1 MAIEYTFSRVEPHV
15 NCDSD
20 PDAGK
25 VCSVVVGMTAVDG
38 ENSAYVDTTVALTGD
53 AVVLPGD
60 LDLSAICNGAA
71 DDGDWKTSLDA
82 QIASQK
88 SAPHSWSGV
97 VEAPAVD

>member
-1 MAIEYTFSRVEPHV
+1 MALEYTFSRVEPNV

-25 VCSVVVGMTAVDG
+25 VCSVEVGMSASDG
-38 ENSAYVDTTVALTGD
+38 EYGAYVDTTVALTGD

-82 QIASQK
+82 QITSQK
-88 SAPHSWSGV
+88 AAPHSWSGV
-97 VEAPAVD
+97 AEAPSVL